1 MRGTQGATDPRL
13 PAMSPRAILALTQ
26 GYPRRVWLVCFGAYA
41 LSQMDLAMWS
51 YALPLIRAEFELSRT
66 VLGLMTGAAFASGGL
81 VLVWLGLLTDRFGR
95 RTMMIFGTVAS
106 SVFVT
111 AHAFAANIF
120 MLAALRGASI
130 ATGGLLYPATG
141 ALVAEEAPSRIRGL
155 MTGLLQVAYPLGWF
169 MASILA
175 VLLLERFGWRAMFFA
190 GLLSVPFIF
199 VIRSVIRESA
209 RFTAQ
214 GKIAKADRPALRELF
229 LPGVRARTLT
239 LFIAQY
245 FFVIA
250 YGGAFIFSPLYF
262 NEARGFSIAST
273 ATLVGLSNLIGIA
286 GYLLAAWVGEFWLTR
301 RTTTV
306 IWTLLGSFFFT
317 LFIWGSTTYW
327 ESMLAFSVMALFLL
341 GTAAVKFAYV
351 AELFPTRLRAT
362 GIAFCGSLAVTLG
375 QATGPVFIGWMADNY
390 SWDMAMFIGGALP
403 LLVAGLLYLLL
414 TPVPSGLEIEEVQRR
429 LAG

>member
-1 MRGTQGATDPRL
+1 MN
-13 PAMSPRAILALTQ
+13 PRAIISLTQ

-66 VLGLMTGAAFASGGL
+66 ALGLMTGIAFGGGGL
-81 VLVWLGLLTDRFGR
+81 LLVWLGLLTDKFGR
-95 RTMMIFGTVAS
+95 RTMMIAGTIAS

-111 AHAFAANIF
+111 AHAFAVNIV
-120 MLAALRGASI
+120 MLTMLRGASI

-141 ALVAEEAPSRIRGL
+141 ALVAEEAPSRIRGM

-169 MASILA
+169 LASLIA
-175 VLLLERFGWRAMFFA
+175 IVVLERFGWRAMFLA
-190 GLLSVPFIF
+190 GLLSVPFVF
-199 VIRSVIRESA
+199 VIKRYVRESV
-209 RFTAQ
+209 RFSPSSTML
-214 GKIAKADRPALRELF
+214 KADRPALAKLF
-229 LPGVRARTLT
+229 LPGIRRRTIT

-262 NEARGFSIAST
+262 HESRGFNIAST
-273 ATLVGLSNLIGIA
+273 ASLVGLSNLIGIL
-286 GYLLAAWVGEFWLTR
+286 GYLVAAWVGEFWLTR

-306 IWTLLGSFFFT
+306 IWTLLGGVFFT
-317 LFIWGSTTYW
+317 IFIWGSTTYW

-341 GTAAVKFAYV
+341 GTAAVKFAYI
-351 AELFPTRLRAT
+351 AEIFPTRLRAT

-375 QATGPVFIGWMADNY
+375 SATGPVIIGWMADNY
-390 SWDMAMFIGGALP
+390 GWDIAMFLGGAIP
-403 LLVAGLLYLLL
+403 LFVAGLLYLLL
-414 TPVPSGLEIEEVQRR
+414 KPVPSGLEIDEVQRR
-429 LAG
+429 LA